1 MHGDIKPSNLVWDE
15 ASDALSLVDWG
26 SSVYAQI
33 DSDGN
38 PIASNFMDLMSAD
51 LSTTNARMGDVYF
64 IGEAQMSGEQS
75 SPRFDEQ
82 GVAATLYAL
91 ASAQSCR
98 FGVDVIPASSLGL
111 PIELAKVVHES
122 SFYAKPIINSN
133 CLM

>member
-1 MHGDIKPSNLVWDE
+1 MTLAVRLRNVLLDLRNHNTGITAQPIVHGDIKPSNLVWDE

-75 SPRFDEQ
+75 SH
-82 GVAATLYAL
+82 AL
-91 ASAQSCR
+91 MSKA
-98 FGVDVIPASSLGL
+98 
-111 PIELAKVVHES
+111 
-122 SFYAKPIINSN
+122 
-133 CLM
+133 